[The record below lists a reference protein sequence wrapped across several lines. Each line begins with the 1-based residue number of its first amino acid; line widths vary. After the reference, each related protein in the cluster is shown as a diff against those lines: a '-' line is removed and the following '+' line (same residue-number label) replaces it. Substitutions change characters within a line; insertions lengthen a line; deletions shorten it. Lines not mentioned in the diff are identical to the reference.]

1 MSQADS
7 FIDEVTEAVRRD
19 KLYATLR
26 RYGWIAVLLVV
37 VIVGGAAWNEYS
49 KAAARTQA
57 EALGDTLMT
66 ALQKPEAPDRIAGLE
81 VVQAEG
87 DLQALIDLLMA
98 AELVVA
104 EDPKAAAELLRPV
117 ATDPSIPAVYGDLAA
132 YKMLL
137 LGDAAFDTTER
148 AQVLDRLAQ
157 PGAPYRPLAM
167 EQKALDLAAA
177 GDAEA
182 ALDAAR
188 ALLDEPGLTQS
199 LFQRVNQL
207 IVTLGEEPGDANG

>member
-7 FIDEVTEAVRRD
+7 FIDEVNEAVRRD
-19 KLYATLR
+19 KLYRTLR
-26 RYGWIAVLLVV
+26 RYGWIGVLLVV

-49 KAAARTQA
+49 KASKASQA
-57 EALGDTLMT
+57 QALGDTLMT
-66 ALQKPEAPDRIAGLE
+66 ELQKPEAADRIAGLE
-81 VVQAEG
+81 TVQAEG
-87 DLQALIDLLMA
+87 DLKALVDLLT
-98 AELVVA
+98 
-104 EDPKAAAELLRPV
+104 AAELLGQEDPEAAAEVLRPV
-117 ATDPSIPAVYGDLAA
+117 AADPALPAVYGDLAA

-137 LGDAAFDTTER
+137 LGDAAFDETER

-157 PGAPYRPLAM
+157 PGAPYRNLAM

-177 GDAEA
+177 GDTEA
-182 ALDAAR
+182 ALAAAR
-188 ALLDEPGLTQS
+188 ALLEEPGLTQS